1 MVHSVSQSKRI
12 TTIQLNQT
20 PAPALVFT
28 PILIEYVPPFILVP
42 YRDRFLPRLSGH

>member
-20 PAPALVFT
+20 SVPALLFT
-28 PILIEYVPPFILVP
+28 PILIEYVPPFISVLCQDSP
-42 YRDRFLPRLSGH
+42 LTRLSGH